1 LQYIEVEYNQELRP
15 LEAVLS
21 RVKQPGDFF
30 VGGTVEMP
38 MPRVEV
44 EGAGTLSFPVPDAQ
58 IAAIVRRAKR
68 APYGRGQEAS
78 VDTFVRKGWEVAPD

>member
-1 LQYIEVEYNQELRP
+1 LQCIEIEYNQELRP

-21 RVKQPGDFF
+21 RVKQPGEFF
-30 VGGTVEMP
+30 VCGTLEIP

-58 IAAIVRRAKR
+58 IAAIVRRAER
-68 APYGRGQEAS
+68 APYGRGQETI
-78 VDTFVRKGWEVAPD
+78 VDTSVRKGVAGRS